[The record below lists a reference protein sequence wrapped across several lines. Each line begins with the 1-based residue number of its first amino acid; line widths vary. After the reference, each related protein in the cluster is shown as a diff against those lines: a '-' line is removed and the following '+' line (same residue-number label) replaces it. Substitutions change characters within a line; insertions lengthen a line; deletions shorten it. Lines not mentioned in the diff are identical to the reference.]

1 MMQRKDTKDTILE
14 HVLVPE
20 HEIAEEAAVVE
31 LLKRYKIEKEQ
42 LPKIKSTD
50 PVIKEIKAKVG
61 DVVRIKRS
69 SRTAGECLFYRLVI
83 A

>member
-1 MMQRKDTKDTILE
+1 MKKGKDTILE

-20 HEIAEEAAVVE
+20 HEIVEEEAVVKI
-31 LLKRYKIEKEQ
+31 LKRYKIQKGQ

-50 PVIKEIKAKVG
+50 PVIKEIKANVG
-61 DVVRIKRS
+61 DIVRIKRS
-69 SRTAGECLFYRLVI
+69 SRTAGESLSYRLVI